1 MRIHFQNGRDLRNL
15 ETVGKSY
22 AYARVLLSGIEKGK
36 TVTFKNNLSPDW
48 DEVIYVPVHSTRER
62 LLLEVMD
69 QENIG
74 KDRSLGLT
82 EIAAAEYTHTAENGE
97 YEIHD
102 LKKPMSEILRIHGKG
117 TPRGKLN
124 FTIAFYPTLNL
135 VDPEDEAEEKAAL
148 GKVEERSSVDGR
160 KPSLDRAS
168 RKSLDSNRD
177 SLENRISPGKADNRE
192 AGKINTSL
200 ARQLSKG
207 EIEQEEISGEAK
219 SPPKLRLSPEELV
232 KHESGLL
239 IFNLIEGTLA
249 HSDVRVEVV
258 MDDMVFPVFSSAKV
272 ESQHTQFGE
281 TGDAFVRKLDFS
293 KITLRLRKK
302 TDKKGEED

>member
-1 MRIHFQNGRDLRNL
+1 M
-15 ETVGKSY
+15 GKSD

-36 TVTFKNNLSPDW
+36 TITFKNNLSPDW
-48 DEVIYVPVHSTRER
+48 DEVIYIPVHSTRER

-74 KDRSLGLT
+74 KDRSLGLI
-82 EIAAAEYTHTAENGE
+82 EIAAAEYTYTAENSE

-102 LKKPMSEILRIHGKG
+102 LKKPMSEILRIHRKG

-148 GKVEERSSVDGR
+148 SKVEERSSVNGR

-177 SLENRISPGKADNRE
+177 SLENGISPGKADNRE

-200 ARQLSKG
+200 TR
-207 EIEQEEISGEAK
+207 
-219 SPPKLRLSPEELV
+219 
-232 KHESGLL
+232 
-239 IFNLIEGTLA
+239 
-249 HSDVRVEVV
+249 
-258 MDDMVFPVFSSAKV
+258 
-272 ESQHTQFGE
+272 
-281 TGDAFVRKLDFS
+281 
-293 KITLRLRKK
+293 
-302 TDKKGEED
+302 